1 MAKTYTITFICFL
14 LICFL
19 FKSSM
24 SLGSAVQGTACIEM
38 DEVQISP
45 ALIQKEM
52 KNRIKSLV
60 YAKQTESSSIDTKLP
75 EYTLNTTLPDFTLN
89 KTVTDFS
96 LNTTFP
102 DYSLNTTLP
111 DYSLNTTLPDNF
123 FNTTLNLNTTVP
135 VENVGAS
142 VTPSTNTQ
150 GGSTVTTVTTN
161 TNTNTQGGS
170 TTIPNSIVNGVIN
183 AINNTVVPA
192 VTNLFKPSNSTNSG
206 SFYSNFAQVTLGLLG
221 IALL

>member
-14 LICFL
+14 LTCFL

-24 SLGSAVQGTACIEM
+24 AIGSAEQGTACIEM

-60 YAKQTESSSIDTKLP
+60 YAKQTDSSSTDTKLP
-75 EYTLNTTLPDFTLN
+75 DYTLNTTLPDFTLN
-89 KTVTDFS
+89 TTVTDFT
-96 LNTTFP
+96 LNT
-102 DYSLNTTLP
+102 NLP
-111 DYSLNTTLPDNF
+111 DYTLNTTLPDNF

-135 VENVGAS
+135 VENVDAS
-142 VTPSTNTQ
+142 KTQ
-150 GGSTVTTVTTN
+150 GVSTTTTVTTN

-170 TTIPNSIVNGVIN
+170 TSTIPNSIVNGVIN
-183 AINNTVVPA
+183 AINKTVVPA